1 MPLRENKAGAARI
14 CSARRLAHFV
24 RGRAYLA
31 PVRILW
37 GEGGRGALRFLRVNV
52 VPCARAHLCG
62 GGGDEGRAFL
72 HSDSA
77 ALIAADADA
86 EEERRLF
93 YVGMTRAKDE
103 LILTTSGAPSPFLSD
118 LPADVRREKAQPR
131 PVWRQLSLF

>member
-14 CSARRLAHFV
+14 FRAAPCAFCTGKGIPCARAHFV
-24 RGRAYLA
+24 RGRGQRSLA
-31 PVRILW
+31 FFA
-37 GEGGRGALRFLRVNV
+37 GECGPLR
-52 VPCARAHLCG
+52 PCAFCAG
-62 GGGDEGRAFL
+62 KGAKGRAFL

-77 ALIAADADA
+77 ALSAADADA

-131 PVWRQLSLF
+131 SVWRQLSLF

>member
-1 MPLRENKAGAARI
+1 M
-14 CSARRLAHFV
+14 
-24 RGRAYLA
+24 
-31 PVRILW
+31 
-37 GEGGRGALRFLRVNV
+37 RVNV
-52 VPCARAHLCG
+52 VPCARALFVRE
-62 GGGDEGRAFL
+62 GDEGGAFL

-77 ALIAADADA
+77 ALGAADADA

>member
-1 MPLRENKAGAARI
+1 MW
-14 CSARRLAHFV
+14 S
-24 RGRAYLA
+24 LA
-31 PVRILW
+31 PVRFLW
-37 GEGGRGALRFLRVNV
+37 GGRERR
-52 VPCARAHLCG
+52 
-62 GGGDEGRAFL
+62 GRAFL

-77 ALIAADADA
+77 ALGAADADA

>member
-1 MPLRENKAGAARI
+1 MW
-14 CSARRLAHFV
+14 S
-24 RGRAYLA
+24 LA
-31 PVRILW
+31 PVC
-37 GEGGRGALRFLRVNV
+37 FLY
-52 VPCARAHLCG
+52 G
-62 GGGDEGRAFL
+62 KETKGRAFL

-77 ALIAADADA
+77 ALSAADA

>member
-1 MPLRENKAGAARI
+1 M
-14 CSARRLAHFV
+14 
-24 RGRAYLA
+24 
-31 PVRILW
+31 
-37 GEGGRGALRFLRVNV
+37 RVNV
-52 VPCARAHLCG
+52 APCARVFFVRE
-62 GGGDEGRAFL
+62 GDEGGAFL

-77 ALIAADADA
+77 ALSAADADA